1 MDADHERRRP
11 EQGALRTPLLADDE
25 TCGHRTAECRGVFP
39 FIDFCSAEDCEASS
53 SNQSLVSQ
61 EDRGQEVAEVQKVE
75 SCSNKA
81 LIIILS
87 LQFLEITAFY
97 GVYLNL
103 IVYLQDVLHG
113 DSASNVA
120 TVSSWVGTAYLM
132 PILGAAVADSCWGK
146 YTTVLAGFSI
156 ALVGMVT
163 ITASAT
169 LPSLRPPSCGQSA
182 YCVPATLSQ
191 KLVFFTGIYLCALG
205 IGGAKA
211 VLIAFGP
218 EQLDDDDGGG
228 KNERVRERKASYFSW
243 YYAVANVGML
253 TAGTMLVWFE
263 DNVSWGFGYGLCASF
278 VAVAV
283 VVLAATAPMYRILP
297 PAGSPLK
304 SVIQVLVAFSHKAK
318 LTLPD
323 DPTELYEDD
332 GVKNSLQH
340 PVHERLEHTNQFRCL
355 DKAAIVSD
363 EDLEDGDRWRLC
375 TVSQVEEVK
384 ILLRLIPIWLT
395 SAVYFIA
402 NTQAQTTFV
411 QQGTKT
417 DGRIA
422 RGALSVP
429 AASLSSFQMA
439 FVAVFVTLY
448 NRAVVPAARRCLGRA
463 VAFTP
468 LQLMGFGHAT
478 AVVAVGVAACTE
490 ARRLHAARA
499 GAPAMGIAWLLPQ
512 YLVMAASDASLTV
525 GQLEFFYDQ
534 SPETMRSASTAFYFL
549 AISLGNLLNSQLVT
563 LVAKV
568 TAAWGNAGW
577 FPLDLDDGHLD
588 YFFLLIVAITA
599 VNFAV
604 YVALA
609 KNYTPK
615 KVR

>member
-468 LQLMGFGHAT
+468 LQLS
-478 AVVAVGVAACTE
+478 GVRPRDGG
-490 ARRLHAARA
+490 RRGGR
-499 GAPAMGIAWLLPQ
+499 GR

-615 KVR
+615 KLAAKNPKALSRRQELA

>member
-11 EQGALRTPLLADDE
+11 EQGALRRPLLADD
-25 TCGHRTAECRGVFP
+25 
-39 FIDFCSAEDCEASS
+39 EASS

-422 RGALSVP
+422 RGAFSVP

-478 AVVAVGVAACTE
+478 
-490 ARRLHAARA
+490 AARA

-568 TAAWGNAGW
+568 TAVWGNAGW

>member
-1 MDADHERRRP
+1 M
-11 EQGALRTPLLADDE
+11 
-25 TCGHRTAECRGVFP
+25 
-39 FIDFCSAEDCEASS
+39 
-53 SNQSLVSQ
+53 
-61 EDRGQEVAEVQKVE
+61 
-75 SCSNKA
+75 
-81 LIIILS
+81 
-87 LQFLEITAFY
+87 
-97 GVYLNL
+97 
-103 IVYLQDVLHG
+103 
-113 DSASNVA
+113 A
-120 TVSSWVGTAYLM
+120 TVSSWVGTTYLM

-146 YTTVLAGFSI
+146 YTTVLAGFAT
-156 ALVGMVT
+156 ALVGMAI

-191 KLVFFTGIYLCALG
+191 KLVFFTGIYLCAIG

-218 EQLDDDDGGG
+218 EQLDDDDDGG

-243 YYAVANVGML
+243 YYAVAN
-253 TAGTMLVWFE
+253 LVVYVLIVLRGGGQEWWH
-263 DNVSWGFGYGLCASF
+263 DVYVSWGFGYGLCASF

-297 PAGSPLK
+297 PPGSPLK

-318 LTLPD
+318 LTLPN

-332 GVKNSLQH
+332 GVKNSLLH

-417 DGRIA
+417 DGSIA
-422 RGALSVP
+422 RGAFSVP

-439 FVAVFVTLY
+439 FVAVFVALY

-463 VAFTP
+463 GAFTP

-490 ARRLHAARA
+490 ARLLHAARA
-499 GAPAMGIAWLLPQ
+499 GAPAMGMAWLLPQ

-534 SPETMRSASTAFYFL
+534 SPETMRSASTALYFL
-549 AISLGNLLNSQLVT
+549 SISLGNLLNSQLVT

-577 FPLDLDDGHLD
+577 FPPDLDDGHLD

-599 VNFAV
+599 ANFAV

-609 KNYTPK
+609 KNYMPK
-615 KVR
+615 KIDYLGLYPQFVGPAWIDITGSDPDLMGQDVTQLSSGNKTSMG